1 MKVSKNRLQL
11 LLELSKPSMQRKK
24 KEMRG
29 EGEWTH
35 FFPQQKDSAH
45 MEDASQQLYQLSKA

>member
-1 MKVSKNRLQL
+1 L

-45 MEDASQQLYQLSKA
+45 MEDASQQLYQLAKA